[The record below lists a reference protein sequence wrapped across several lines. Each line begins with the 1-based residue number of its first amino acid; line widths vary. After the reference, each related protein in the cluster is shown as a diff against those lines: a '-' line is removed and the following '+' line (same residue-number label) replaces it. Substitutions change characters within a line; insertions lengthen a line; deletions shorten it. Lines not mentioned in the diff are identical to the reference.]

1 MKIGKKGKTRP
12 LLYFTLLFLLPF
24 TKFPTQTHVLFF
36 LLEEEDSFSITFHQ
50 KLLLLDDDDDDGNN
64 AALCLGGRERASE
77 HGASAEQTAT
87 TDHRPATVTGRLRVP
102 RTEGNAITHATA
114 PPTTTTAATSSR
126 STTRSTTRRAV
137 STTTARTDG
146 PTNPPTAT
154 DG

>member
-1 MKIGKKGKTRP
+1 MGNTRP
-12 LLYFTLLFLLPF
+12 FFPLGRRRRLFYYCISP
-24 TKFPTQTHVLFF
+24 KA
-36 LLEEEDSFSITFHQ
+36 TFVGR
-50 KLLLLDDDDDDGNN
+50 LSDDGNN

-77 HGASAEQTAT
+77 YGASAEQTAT

-102 RTEGNAITHATA
+102 RTEGNAITHSTA